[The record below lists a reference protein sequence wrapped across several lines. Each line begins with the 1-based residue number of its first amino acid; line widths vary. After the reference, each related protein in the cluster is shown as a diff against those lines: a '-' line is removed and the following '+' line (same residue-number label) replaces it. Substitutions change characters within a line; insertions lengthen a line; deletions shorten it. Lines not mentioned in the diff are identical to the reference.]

1 MPDMPATDWTRYYEK
16 PFITAYV
23 TRRITG
29 HILVNMLAKAGFP
42 AGGSIIELGGGNSS
56 FCDRFPDPNPKHPPW
71 DRFYTVVDS
80 NPRGTLL
87 FWMKHPWSDW
97 YKAVCADII
106 TLDTAS
112 FEPADLVFSV
122 GLVEHFPEE
131 QTKIAIRR
139 HFELAKPGGLVLI
152 TFPVPT
158 LSYRIIRR
166 AAEMLGIWRFPD
178 ERPIQLEDAVALCAE
193 HGEVIAKRLNRAIL
207 LTQGIVLARKDKSSS
222 AEVSGCAR
230 TQ

>member
-1 MPDMPATDWTRYYEK
+1 MPDTPATDWTRYYDS
-16 PFITAYV
+16 PFPAAHL

-29 HILVNMLAKAGFP
+29 RILVNMLAATGFP
-42 AGGSIIELGGGNSS
+42 AGGSIVELGGGNSA
-56 FCDRFPDPNPKHPPW
+56 FCDTFKDCLYAQ
-71 DRFYTVVDS
+71 FYTVVDS

-87 FWMKHPWSDW
+87 FWMKHPDSFN
-97 YKAVCADII
+97 YPIVCADIL

-112 FEPADLVFSV
+112 IEPADLVFSV

-158 LSYRIIRR
+158 FSYRLIRR
-166 AAEMLGIWRFPD
+166 VAEKLGIWRFPD
-178 ERPIQLEDAVALCAE
+178 ERPIRLEDAVALCAE
-193 HGEVIAKRLNRAIL
+193 HGEILANRLNRAIL
-207 LTQGIVLARKDKSSS
+207 LTQGIVLARKP
-222 AEVSGCAR
+222 G
-230 TQ
+230 

>member
-1 MPDMPATDWTRYYEK
+1 MPDTPVTDWTRYYES
-16 PFITAYV
+16 PFVTAHV

-29 HILVNMLAKAGFP
+29 HRIANMLSAAGFP
-42 AGGSIIELGGGNSS
+42 EGGRIVELGGGNSA
-56 FCDRFPDPNPKHPPW
+56 FCSPLMRRLHASH
-71 DRFYTVVDS
+71 YLAVDS
-80 NPRGTLL
+80 NPGGAEL
-87 FWMKHPWSDW
+87 FRRKHPGPE
-97 YKAVCADII
+97 AEALCADVL

-112 FEPADLVFSV
+112 IGPADLVFSV

-158 LSYRIIRR
+158 LSYRLIRR
-166 AAEMLGIWRFPD
+166 AAEALGLWRFPD
-178 ERPIQLEDAVALCAE
+178 ERPIRQEDAVRLCAE

-207 LTQGIVLARKDKSSS
+207 LTQGIVLARKP
-222 AEVSGCAR
+222 R
-230 TQ
+230 